1 MEMVC
6 DELSKEMRCPFT
18 EIVRKSRPSATKL
31 VMLFRGHLMCTKNHA
46 DKLLTSFGIEV
57 LNTLSYTGNT
67 SLCTRCTK
75 ISCYFHFLLTY
86 VHNYKS
92 YITC

>member
-31 VMLFRGHLMCTKNHA
+31 VMLFRGQLMCTENHA

-57 LNTLSYTGNT
+57 LNTLSYTILLYVPVVPKLVAT
-67 SLCTRCTK
+67 STFC
-75 ISCYFHFLLTY
+75 
-86 VHNYKS
+86 
-92 YITC
+92 